1 LNRRAQAFQSVHD
14 VGIKCFFTHHASYST
29 QSILYIYFPG
39 IALKHFERTL
49 MFVRT
54 KSHSLSRHLI
64 YHWGRAALRY
74 ALVLA
79 LLALT
84 LFTGPQPAR
93 AVATASST
101 PGTVVA
107 WGSNLEDA
115 STVPSDLTDVI
126 AIAAGGSQNLALKS
140 DGTVV
145 AWGSNSEGQGN
156 IPTGLATV
164 TAIAAGYAHN
174 LALKADGTVVA
185 WGNNNYGQA
194 TAPAG
199 LIGVTAIA
207 AGANHSL
214 ALKADGTVV
223 AWGDN
228 GASQEGQATVPAGL
242 SNVTAIAAGEVHSL
256 ARKAN
261 GTVVAW
267 GGNFSRQA
275 TVPAELTNV
284 NVTAIAAGNFHNLAL
299 KADGTVVAWGY
310 NSAGQATVPGDL
322 TGVTAIAAGFA
333 HSLALKADGTVV
345 AWGDNEDG
353 QRNVPGNL
361 ANVTAIAAGGFHSV
375 ALVGSA
381 AAPEIDVLGNGVS
394 IVSGDSTPVTAD
406 HTDFGS
412 ADVDGGTVV
421 RTFTIEN
428 SGDAALTLSSSPL
441 VAISGDQAAEFTVTA
456 LPSSPVAGGGNTT
469 FQLTFDPGAAG
480 IRSATVTITND
491 DGDENSYTFAVQGTG
506 TTPPIPG
513 TVVAWG
519 SDLDGASIVP
529 SDLTGVIAIAAG
541 GYQNLALKADGTVVA
556 WGRNDNGQGTIPTGL
571 ATVTA
576 IAAGN
581 GHNLAL
587 KADGTV
593 VAWGRNNSGQAAVP
607 GDLTNVIA
615 IAAGANAFHSLA
627 LKADGT
633 VVAWGDNSSGQA
645 TVPAGLSDVTALAAG
660 YHSLALKADGTVV
673 AWGNNSFGQATVP
686 GNLANVT
693 AIAASFA
700 HSLALKADGTVV
712 AWGGN
717 FDGQAT
723 VPAGLTNVIAIA
735 AGQSHSLALKRDG
748 TVVAWGSNN
757 NGQISVPGNLA
768 NVTAITAG
776 TYHSVALVPSV
787 AAPEIDVLGN
797 SISIVSGDSTPVTT
811 DHTDF
816 GSADV
821 DGGTV
826 VRTFTIENSGD
837 AALTL
842 SGSPLVAISGDQA
855 AEFTVTALPSS
866 PVAASGSTT
875 FQITF
880 DPGAAG
886 IRTATVT
893 IANDDGDE
901 NPYTFAVQGT
911 GFLPNVQFNGT
922 ACDLIDAINAAN
934 SDSASGTCPAGSG
947 ADTITLLSDITLS
960 AINNTNNFGSNGLP
974 QITSDITIEGDGHTL
989 SRAAGASLFRFFDVD
1004 ASGTLTLN
1012 RLTLHNGDALDANYS
1027 IAGAIFNWGGTVTVN
1042 NSTLSNNNGS
1052 SGGAIFNLNGTI
1064 MVNNSTFSGNTANG
1078 DGGAITNSATMTV
1091 NNSTFSGNS
1100 SSKGGAINNSD
1111 TATVN
1116 SSTFSGN
1123 AATNQGGAIYNG
1135 EGNTLTLARSLL
1147 SGNSAADG
1155 AELYNEPEGFMPAGI
1170 VNSNNGNLFGQNDNA
1185 GTSGFTPTASDLVP
1199 SVGLSA
1205 ILASLADNSGGT
1217 QTHALVAGSPAID
1230 AAGDSGLATDQ
1241 RGIARP
1247 QGCADDIG
1255 AFELDGV
1262 TCPSPEI
1269 DVQGNGV
1276 SIANGDSTP
1285 ATADHT
1291 AFGSAEINSGTVVRT
1306 FTIHNSGDAALSAI
1320 AVRVE
1325 RYEPAA
1331 AHSGAVLP
1339 FSLTSVPA
1347 TTVAAGQSTQ
1357 FQITFAPSE
1366 SGESS
1371 AVVIIESNDAN
1382 EGYYVFIISGEG
1394 VTPPQATITIVLD
1407 ARPEIQTNLGFQS
1420 SFGPFILDDS
1430 AVDDGDT
1437 YTNTKSFT
1445 VAPGSYSV
1453 TRNNPTTWFTTAITC
1468 TPDGNATINLPQR
1481 RATITV
1487 VSGDNVTCTFTVE
1500 RAVRITARAF
1510 NDLVRTN
1517 ANLGKRNAGDPWLNS
1532 QPMTLTTSPTQ
1543 TLGSGVTAPVG
1554 TLSQISFAN
1563 LRSGSYTLCTGFPT
1577 GWTLTTPTAVDP
1589 AYGQPCKTVT
1599 LSPGQAA
1606 IVLFGAY
1613 QPAVAASV
1621 SVTPEEE
1628 LITDDDSIVEM
1639 PYDPVEDETATAED
1653 GLLRL
1658 FLPLIKR

>member
-1 LNRRAQAFQSVHD
+1 
-14 VGIKCFFTHHASYST
+14 
-29 QSILYIYFPG
+29 
-39 IALKHFERTL
+39 

-54 KSHSLSRHLI
+54 KSHSLGRHWP
-64 YHWGRAALRY
+64 HHRGRAALRY

-107 WGSNLEDA
+107 WGSSIEDA
-115 STVPSDLTDVI
+115 STVPGNLSDVI
-126 AIAAGGSQNLALKS
+126 AIAAGGYQNLALKS

-145 AWGSNSEGQGN
+145 AWGNNNSGQGN
-156 IPTGLATV
+156 IP
-164 TAIAAGYAHN
+164 
-174 LALKADGTVVA
+174 
-185 WGNNNYGQA
+185 
-194 TAPAG
+194 
-199 LIGVTAIA
+199 
-207 AGANHSL
+207 S
-214 ALKADGTVV
+214 
-223 AWGDN
+223 
-228 GASQEGQATVPAGL
+228 
-242 SNVTAIAAGEVHSL
+242 
-256 ARKAN
+256 
-261 GTVVAW
+261 
-267 GGNFSRQA
+267 
-275 TVPAELTNV
+275 
-284 NVTAIAAGNFHNLAL
+284 
-299 KADGTVVAWGY
+299 
-310 NSAGQATVPGDL
+310 
-322 TGVTAIAAGFA
+322 
-333 HSLALKADGTVV
+333 
-345 AWGDNEDG
+345 
-353 QRNVPGNL
+353 
-361 ANVTAIAAGGFHSV
+361 
-375 ALVGSA
+375 
-381 AAPEIDVLGNGVS
+381 
-394 IVSGDSTPVTAD
+394 
-406 HTDFGS
+406 
-412 ADVDGGTVV
+412 
-421 RTFTIEN
+421 
-428 SGDAALTLSSSPL
+428 
-441 VAISGDQAAEFTVTA
+441 
-456 LPSSPVAGGGNTT
+456 
-469 FQLTFDPGAAG
+469 
-480 IRSATVTITND
+480 
-491 DGDENSYTFAVQGTG
+491 
-506 TTPPIPG
+506 
-513 TVVAWG
+513 
-519 SDLDGASIVP
+519 
-529 SDLTGVIAIAAG
+529 
-541 GYQNLALKADGTVVA
+541 
-556 WGRNDNGQGTIPTGL
+556 GL

-593 VAWGRNNSGQAAVP
+593 VAWGGNFYGQA
-607 GDLTNVIA
+607 
-615 IAAGANAFHSLA
+615 S
-627 LKADGT
+627 
-633 VVAWGDNSSGQA
+633 
-645 TVPAGLSDVTALAAG
+645 VPAGLSG
-660 YHSLALKADGTVV
+660 
-673 AWGNNSFGQATVP
+673 
-686 GNLANVT
+686 VT
-693 AIAASFA
+693 AIAAGIE
-700 HSLALKADGTVV
+700 HSLALVG
-712 AWGGN
+712 
-717 FDGQAT
+717 
-723 VPAGLTNVIAIA
+723 
-735 AGQSHSLALKRDG
+735 
-748 TVVAWGSNN
+748 
-757 NGQISVPGNLA
+757 
-768 NVTAITAG
+768 
-776 TYHSVALVPSV
+776 SV

-797 SISIVSGDSTPVTT
+797 GTSIVSGDSTPVTT

-842 SGSPLVAISGDQA
+842 SGSPLVAISGDHA

-866 PVAASGSTT
+866 PVAGGGITT

-880 DPGAAG
+880 DPDAAG
-886 IRTATVT
+886 ARTATVT

-901 NPYTFAVQGT
+901 NSYTFAVQGT

-1012 RLTLHNGDALDANYS
+1012 RLTLHNGDALDANAS
-1027 IAGAIFNWGGTVTVN
+1027 IAGAIFNWGTVTVN
-1042 NSTLSNNNGS
+1042 NSTLSNNNGR
-1052 SGGAIFNLNGTI
+1052 SGGAIYNFGGTLT
-1064 MVNNSTFSGNTANG
+1064 VNNSTFSGNTTSAFG
-1078 DGGAITNSATMTV
+1078 DGGAISNSATMTV

-1100 SSKGGAINNSD
+1100 SSKGGAINNSG

-1135 EGNTLTLARSLL
+1135 GDNTLTLARSLL

-1155 AELYNEPEGFMPAGI
+1155 AELYNEPAGFMPAGI
-1170 VNSNNGNLFGQNDNA
+1170 VNSNNGNLFGQSGNA

-1276 SIANGDSTP
+1276 SIVSGDSTP
-1285 ATADHT
+1285 AAADHT

-1325 RYEPAA
+1325 GYEPAA

-1339 FSLTSVPA
+1339 FSLTSAPA

-1382 EGYYVFIISGEG
+1382 EGYYVFVISGSG
-1394 VTPPQATITIVLD
+1394 SARLLPNIQVATAAAATQSCAAGSAGYVRDCTVTFNLRNVGSDAMLVGHYRVNSVSAHAYVLNGEPTPGQAGT
-1407 ARPEIQTNLGFQS
+1407 
-1420 SFGPFILDDS
+1420 
-1430 AVDDGDT
+1430 
-1437 YTNTKSFT
+1437 T
-1445 VAPGSYSV
+1445 VQAG
-1453 TRNNPTTWFTTAITC
+1453 
-1468 TPDGNATINLPQR
+1468 
-1481 RATITV
+1481 
-1487 VSGDNVTCTFTVE
+1487 E
-1500 RAVRITARAF
+1500 
-1510 NDLVRTN
+1510 LVN
-1517 ANLGKRNAGDPWLNS
+1517 ANGIF
-1532 QPMTLTTSPTQ
+1532 QPKFVIGLKSLTRYSINISVF
-1543 TLGSGVTAPVG
+1543 GYAGVTAAG
-1554 TLSQISFAN
+1554 TDATDATTLIDQNQLAEIATFEVVLEPAEAAAN
-1563 LRSGSYTLCTGFPT
+1563 F
-1577 GWTLTTPTAVDP
+1577 
-1589 AYGQPCKTVT
+1589 Q
-1599 LSPGQAA
+1599 
-1606 IVLFGAY
+1606 F
-1613 QPAVAASV
+1613 
-1621 SVTPEEE
+1621 
-1628 LITDDDSIVEM
+1628 
-1639 PYDPVEDETATAED
+1639 
-1653 GLLRL
+1653 
-1658 FLPLIKR
+1658 FLPIVQQ